1 MRNNATKGNILQ
13 YFFYN
18 IKNVRKGHLS
28 SAAHS
33 FISHFHFSFIFFH
46 LSFVLLITSCARMG
60 NPDGGWFDDTP
71 PRVIGASP
79 AEKSTNV
86 NSRKI
91 NIYFDEYIKLQD
103 AQNKV
108 IVSPP
113 QLEQAEIKDGG
124 RRIQIELKDSL
135 KANTTYTIDFG
146 DAIVDN
152 NEGNPMGNYA
162 YSFSTYDEIDTLEV
176 AGYVLNAE
184 NLEPIK
190 GILVG
195 LYENLSDTI
204 FRKEPM
210 IRISRT
216 DSRGHFSIKGAA
228 ARTYRAYA
236 LQDADADFVY
246 NQKSEMIAFSHDT
259 FVPSWKPDTRQDTIW
274 RDTLHIENI
283 ISVPY
288 THFLPDDIT
297 LLAFTAVQSD
307 RYLLKTERT
316 QPERLDF
323 YFSYGSEELPAI
335 KGLNFESD
343 SAFVLEANSRQDTLK
358 YWLRDTALVNQ
369 DTLRMEVQY
378 LMSDST
384 GTLVSKTDTLEM
396 LPKISYEKRMKEK
409 QKELEKWEKEQQKK
423 KKRGE
428 PYDSIPPRVPLK
440 VKFTASGA
448 IAPNQRI
455 WLETPEP
462 LERLDTAAFHIQM
475 KVDSL
480 WNDVACEVRPSE
492 TNIRQYEIVA
502 QWEPEQEYVI
512 DIDSA
517 AMCTVYGVTS
527 DKIKQT
533 VKVKSLEEFGTLAVT
548 VSGVAADTT
557 IIVQLLSSQDSPVK
571 SQRADKNGY
580 VKFEYVN
587 PGKYYLRAFIDS
599 NGNGIWDTG
608 DYDSDR
614 QAEAVYYYHEETECK
629 AKWDMKRQWNLT
641 AKPRFQQKPGAI
653 TKQKADQQRKQQNR
667 NLQRAKQMGLD
678 YLQNKTG
685 MRL

>member
-1 MRNNATKGNILQ
+1 MRNL
-13 YFFYN
+13 
-18 IKNVRKGHLS
+18 
-28 SAAHS
+28 
-33 FISHFHFSFIFFH
+33 FIFIFII
-46 LSFVLLITSCARMG
+46 LIVGCARMG
-60 NPDGGWFDDTP
+60 NPDGGWYDDTP
-71 PRVIGASP
+71 PSVVGASP
-79 AEKSTNV
+79 AEKATNV

-91 NIYFDEYIKLQD
+91 NIYFNEFIKLQD
-103 AQNKV
+103 AQSKV

-113 QLEQAEIKDGG
+113 QLEQPEIKDGG
-124 RRIQIELKDSL
+124 KRIQIELKDSL

-162 YSFSTYDEIDTLEV
+162 YSFSTGAEIDTLEV
-176 AGYVLNAE
+176 GGYVLNAE

-216 DSRGHFSIKGAA
+216 DSRGHFSVKGAA

-246 NQKSEMIAFSHDT
+246 NQKSEMIAFNHDT
-259 FVPSWKPDTRQDTIW
+259 FVPSWKPDTRQDTLW
-274 RDTLHIENI
+274 RDSLHIDNI
-283 ISVPY
+283 LSIPY

-297 LLAFTAVQSD
+297 LLAFTALQDD
-307 RYLLKTERT
+307 RYLLKTERV

-323 YFSYGSEELPAI
+323 YFSYGSDELPII
-335 KGLNFESD
+335 KGLNFDAD
-343 SAFVLEANSRQDTLK
+343 SAFILEANSRQDTLK

-384 GTLVSKTDTLEM
+384 GTLVNKTDTLEM
-396 LPKISYEKRMKEK
+396 LPKVGFEKRLKEK

-428 PYDSIPPRVPLK
+428 PYDSIPPIQPLK
-440 VKFTASGA
+440 VKFNVSGS

-455 WLETPEP
+455 WLETTEP
-462 LERLDTAAFHIQM
+462 LEHIDTAAVHMQM

-480 WNDVACEVRPSE
+480 FTDVPCEIIPSE
-492 TNIRQYEIVA
+492 TSIRQYELIA
-502 QWEPEQEYVI
+502 AWEPGKDYVVN
-512 DIDSA
+512 IDSA
-517 AMCTVYGVTS
+517 AICNIYGVTS
-527 DKIKQT
+527 NQIKQNF
-533 VKVKSLEEFGTLAVT
+533 KVKEVEEFGTLTVT
-548 VSGVAADTT
+548 ISGAETDTT
-557 IIVQLLSSQDSPVK
+557 VIVQLLSAQETVIK
-571 SQRADKNGY
+571 QQQAEKGGN

-599 NGNGIWDTG
+599 NGNGKWDTG
-608 DYDSDR
+608 DYDNDR

-641 AKPRFQQKPGAI
+641 ARPRYQQKPGAI
-653 TKQKADQQRKQQNR
+653 TKQKADKEKKQQNR
-667 NLQRAKQMGLD
+667 NAQRAKQMGLE

-685 MRL
+685 MRM